1 VAGRMEQFGGSDKP
15 LVVIDYAHTPD
26 ALENVLGTLRE
37 QVKGRLVCV
46 FGCGGDRDAGKRPLM
61 GEVASRL
68 ADQVIITSD
77 NPRSENP
84 ANIIAAVVTG
94 VRNDAY
100 CIEADRERAINDAV
114 ISAAAGDIVLVAGK
128 GHEEYQEIAGVK
140 HPFSDRQVV
149 MHALERRAA

>member
-1 VAGRMEQFGGSDKP
+1 
-15 LVVIDYAHTPD
+15 VIDYAHTPD

-68 ADQVIITSD
+68 ADQIIITSD

-94 VRNDAY
+94 VRSDAY
-100 CIEADRERAINDAV
+100 RIEADRERAINDAV
-114 ISAAAGDIVLVAGK
+114 ISAASGDIVLVAGK
-128 GHEEYQEIAGVK
+128 GHEDYQEIVGVK
-140 HPFSDRQVV
+140 HPFSDKQVV
-149 MHALERRAA
+149 MQALERRAA